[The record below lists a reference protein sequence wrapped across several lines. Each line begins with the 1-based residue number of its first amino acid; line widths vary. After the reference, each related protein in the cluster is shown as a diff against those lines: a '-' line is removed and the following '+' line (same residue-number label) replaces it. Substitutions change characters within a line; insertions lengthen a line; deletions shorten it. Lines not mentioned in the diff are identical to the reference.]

1 MRRIFTLLLTI
12 LLIFTMANT
21 AFASLVSGS
30 EPSATIPINANFS
43 AQAIMFDVSETV
55 AVTTA
60 TDNPTVLVFSEP
72 KFFIENTMTMGYLV
86 ISKMVAEGINGW
98 TVVPDITYSDWK
110 TVAFNSNQISILAE
124 STDKLNKTDLSGQ
137 GFTDSIDLKYG
148 TKIEFDLSGHTGAVT
163 QDVSGET
170 VAKIITTISLK
181 TNS

>member
-43 AQAIMFDVSETV
+43 AQAISFE
-55 AVTTA
+55 VTDSINANTSS
-60 TDNPTVLVFSEP
+60 DDPTVLKFSEF
-72 KFFIENTMTMGYLV
+72 KVTNLMNMGYLEITK
-86 ISKMVAEGINGW
+86 ISATGENGW
-98 TVVPDITYSDWK
+98 NVAADNYYDDWK
-110 TVAFNSNQISILAE
+110 KAPFDRKWLSILAAADGME
-124 STDKLNKTDLSGQ
+124 KTDLSSG
-137 GFTDSIDLKYG
+137 GYTGSLPLKYG
-148 TKIEFDLSGHTGAVT
+148 TSMTFDLSGHTGAVT

-181 TNS
+181 TYS